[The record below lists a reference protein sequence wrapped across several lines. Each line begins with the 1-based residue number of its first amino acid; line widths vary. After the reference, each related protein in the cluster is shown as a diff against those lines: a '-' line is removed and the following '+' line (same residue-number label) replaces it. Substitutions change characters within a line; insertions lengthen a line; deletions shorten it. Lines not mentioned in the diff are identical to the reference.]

1 MPSYYRSI
9 IFITTALLSACQTAP
24 EEQDP
29 VQLET
34 NRIVQQTINNM
45 VFVEGGSYMMGDF
58 GVWETDES
66 GRKYF
71 LHWSSEK
78 NDDFLHK
85 VTLDSFSINKFEVTW
100 EEFDAFSVATGR
112 EIFKQGKWYHLPN
125 IPAYMPNWYEAKAY
139 CEWLAQQSG
148 LAFDMPTE
156 AQWEY
161 AARSRGQD
169 LPFATNDGMID
180 LKGSNIKGWSVS
192 QEEPVVGDYYPSN
205 PLGLHHMSGN
215 VGEYVKDWFSE
226 DYYQLSSES
235 NPLNIVEAEKKV
247 YRGGSNASSSR
258 FNLTMRRGYA
268 KPNEALYV
276 GLRCIVNLKEPI

>member
-1 MPSYYRSI
+1 
-9 IFITTALLSACQTAP
+9 LLSACQTAP

-71 LHWSSEK
+71 LHWSGDK
-78 NDDFLHK
+78 DDDYLHK
-85 VTLDSFSINKFEVTW
+85 VTLDSFSINKYEVTW
-100 EEFDAFSVATGR
+100 EEFDAFSIATGR

-139 CEWLAQQSG
+139 CEWLAEQSG

-180 LKGSNIKGWSVS
+180 EKGSNIKGWSDS
-192 QEEPVVGDYYPSN
+192 QKEPMVGDYYPPN

-215 VGEYVKDWFSE
+215 VHEYVTDWFAK
-226 DYYQLSSES
+226 DYYQKSPAR
-235 NPLNIVEAEKKV
+235 NPQGPVTGIQKV
-247 YRGGSNASSSR
+247 FRGGSNASSSR
-258 FNLTMRRGYA
+258 FNLTTPRGFVEPG
-268 KPNEALYV
+268 KERYV
-276 GLRCIVNLKEPI
+276 GLRCIANAKEPL